1 MPEKPFEKP
10 KTSTESKLDQLPAK
24 PANKITLRFR
34 TPNQKSLIIEIRSDS
49 DCSILRD
56 RLDSEGYPNKSY
68 ELAQAYP
75 REKIDLSQGK
85 TLEEANIK
93 NHDMFHVQLRI

>member
-1 MPEKPFEKP
+1 M
-10 KTSTESKLDQLPAK
+10 
-24 PANKITLRFR
+24 
-34 TPNQKSLIIEIRSDS
+34 IEIRSDS

-68 ELAQAYP
+68 ELARAYP

-93 NHDMFHVQLRI
+93 NHDMFHVQLRIWLYQFLLSIKR